1 MMVTAPLSLGIKMYK
16 VCVIS
21 YLYFFCHFSLVH
33 SEHVEFLFNM
43 STVAKSEK
51 ILTAELHLFKL
62 RPQASLTFNRHHF
75 CQVRCLFTDPKKR
88 M

>member
-1 MMVTAPLSLGIKMYK
+1 MG
-16 VCVIS
+16 
-21 YLYFFCHFSLVH
+21 HFSPLLIFLVH
-33 SEHVEFLFNM
+33 SDQIEYLFNM

-75 CQVRCLFTDPKKR
+75 CQVFTVPKQNDAFLKESSLG
-88 M
+88 